1 MNKVEALRLKPGT
14 ELRVQYGNG
23 RPLPKEKRIHVAQVK
38 WERSPFYA
46 AVVEGGIHTAEI
58 PMRSGE
64 AKRVA
69 SRAAWVSVISTDGE
83 DFGSNEVVHIA
94 EEP

>member
-23 RPLPKEKRIHVAQVK
+23 RPLPTEKRIRVAAVK
-38 WERSPFYA
+38 WERSPFHA
-46 AVVEGGIHTAEI
+46 GLVEAGIHTAEI
-58 PMRSGE
+58 PMCSSE
-64 AKRVA
+64 AKRVS

-83 DFGSNEVVHIA
+83 DFGSNEVVHIV

>member
-23 RPLPKEKRIHVAQVK
+23 RPLPQEKRIRVAAVK
-38 WERSPFYA
+38 WERGPFHSH
-46 AVVEGGIHTAEI
+46 VVEAGIHTAEI
-58 PMRSGE
+58 PMRSSD

-83 DFGSNEVVHIA
+83 DFGSNEVVHIV

>member
-1 MNKVEALRLKPGT
+1 MNKVEALRLKPGA

-23 RPLPKEKRIHVAQVK
+23 RPLPTEKHIKVGQVK
-38 WERSPFYA
+38 WERSPFFA

-58 PMRSGE
+58 PMRSSD

-69 SRAAWVSVISTDGE
+69 SRAAWVSIISTDGE
-83 DFGSNEVVHIA
+83 DFGSNEVVHIV

>member
-14 ELRVQYGNG
+14 ELRVQHGNN
-23 RPLPKEKRIHVAQVK
+23 RPLAEEKRIRVGGVK
-38 WERSPFYA
+38 TLSRDMDA
-46 AVVEGGIHTAEI
+46 ALIDVPLRFTD
-58 PMRSGE
+58 

-69 SRAAWVSVISTDGE
+69 AAAKYVSVISTDGE

-94 EEP
+94 EES